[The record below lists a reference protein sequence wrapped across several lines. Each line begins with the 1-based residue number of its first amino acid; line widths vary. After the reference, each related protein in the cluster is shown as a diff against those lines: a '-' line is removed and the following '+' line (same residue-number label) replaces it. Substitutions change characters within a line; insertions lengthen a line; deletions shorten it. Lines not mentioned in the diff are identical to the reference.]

1 MKFRLLIIFLFAA
14 LFFQRCHNKY
24 YNYPSIA
31 YDIKDRDFK
40 ELDEEYKNV
49 RKYKNANLESFVEK
63 IGLIDPSDE
72 LIQSKLTSRT
82 VLQCFVDEE
91 GKIETVFILE
101 HSRLGD
107 FDLSYD
113 MLAVHA
119 LLQSKFKP
127 VKIDSKNVKY
137 FIIVNYP
144 VYEGLPLNPRINGI
158 STENIISKGKF
169 ILDVSSTNNKNET
182 KTKIKQDNIYE
193 YKQLNV
199 RPLIVHSVRP
209 IYPDIAR
216 KKRIKGTVVVNII
229 IDENGKVID
238 AEVVK
243 STDSVLEHS
252 AINAAMQFQFKPS
265 YLNGKPVKVKM
276 PLLFHYN
283 LK

>member
-1 MKFRLLIIFLFAA
+1 MKFRLFLIFLFAS
-14 LFFQRCHNKY
+14 LFFQRCHHKY

-49 RKYKNANLESFVEK
+49 RKYENAKLESFVEK
-63 IGLIDPSDE
+63 IGLIDPPDE
-72 LIQSKLTSRT
+72 LIQSKLSSRT
-82 VLQCFVDEE
+82 ILQCFVDEE

-119 LLQSKFKP
+119 FLQSKFKP
-127 VKIDSKNVKY
+127 VKINSKSAKY

-144 VYEGLPLNPRINGI
+144 VYEGLPLNPIINGI
-158 STENIISKGKF
+158 PADNLISEGKY

-182 KTKIKQDNIYE
+182 KINKDNIYD
-193 YKQLNV
+193 YKQLKV
-199 RPLIVHSVRP
+199 RPSIVHSVQP

-216 KKRIKGTVVVNII
+216 KKRIKGMVVVNIV
-229 IDENGKVID
+229 IDETGKVID
-238 AEVVK
+238 AKVVK

-265 YLNGKPVKVKM
+265 YLNGKPVKVKI
-276 PLLFHYN
+276 PLKFNYY